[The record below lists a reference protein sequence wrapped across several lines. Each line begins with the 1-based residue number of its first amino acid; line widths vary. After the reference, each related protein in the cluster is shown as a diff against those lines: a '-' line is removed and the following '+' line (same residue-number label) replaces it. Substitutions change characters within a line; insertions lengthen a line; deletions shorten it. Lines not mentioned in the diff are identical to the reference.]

1 MKINTI
7 KTLKAEREYWTNKL
21 SEVESTESKE
31 YINEQLEILNYK
43 IESKIMDKQWLIDMV
58 TCVAGVTIGSIIYDK
73 WKK

>member
-31 YINEQLEILNYK
+31 YINEQLEILNYRIERK
-43 IESKIMDKQWLIDMV
+43 ISNKQWIEDLV
-58 TCVAGVTIGSIIYDK
+58 LSTAGIVVGTIIYDRL
-73 WKK
+73 KK